1 MKWTKLAPL
10 KSTLTYSLG
19 VSGYATLLWLAPA
32 KAMGAEQLILK
43 YGPLQRSLPISAL
56 ESLAETGQPNPELAL
71 YLALAQQ
78 SPERLRQGLTEP
90 ITITPGLLD
99 RALSHPLGKVA
110 LSEMGRYLHPPSNEA
125 NGLAL
130 RAALLQSASGDNTLT
145 LLEVLR
151 NYPTREV
158 TVEGDKILATYRQ
171 VNQWVSRAKSI
182 WPQLQSWGLPFIQHR
197 LSPRFKL

>member
-1 MKWTKLAPL
+1 MKWTNLAPL

-19 VSGYATLLWLAPA
+19 VFGCTALLWLTPT

-56 ESLAETGQPNPELAL
+56 EELAETGQPNPELSL

-78 SPERLRQGLTEP
+78 SPEQLRRGLTEP
-90 ITITPGLLD
+90 ITLTPGLLD
-99 RALSHPLGKVA
+99 RALSHPLGRVA
-110 LSEMGRYLHPPSNEA
+110 LSEMGRYVHPPSNQA

-130 RAALLQSASGDNTLT
+130 RAALLQSVSDDNTLT

-158 TVEGDKILATYRQ
+158 AVEGDKILATYRQ
-171 VNQWVSRAKSI
+171 VNQWVSRSKAI
-182 WPQLQSWGLPFIQHR
+182 WPQLQSLGLASLQHR
-197 LSPRFKL
+197 LPLPFKL